1 MKCAR
6 SKVAHD
12 TRAGRRAGLF
22 VAHFLLRTVRAR
34 KRICSIATPEEKQV
48 MRFEKGQSQDARDGL
63 ITEVDLADRFIALCR
78 SGA

>member
-1 MKCAR
+1 
-6 SKVAHD
+6 
-12 TRAGRRAGLF
+12 
-22 VAHFLLRTVRAR
+22 
-34 KRICSIATPEEKQV
+34 